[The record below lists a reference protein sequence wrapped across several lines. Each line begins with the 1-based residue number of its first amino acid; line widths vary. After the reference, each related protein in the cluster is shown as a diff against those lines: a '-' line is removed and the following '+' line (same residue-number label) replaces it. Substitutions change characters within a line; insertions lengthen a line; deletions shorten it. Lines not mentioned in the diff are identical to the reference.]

1 MYCLM
6 HFISTFAFFLMVN
19 NGIFQTSYD
28 EPMSSSHAIFEQKAP
43 SSSEKF

>member
-1 MYCLM
+1 M
-6 HFISTFAFFLMVN
+6 HFSSTFAFFLLVYN
-19 NGIFQTSYD
+19 DTFQTSYD